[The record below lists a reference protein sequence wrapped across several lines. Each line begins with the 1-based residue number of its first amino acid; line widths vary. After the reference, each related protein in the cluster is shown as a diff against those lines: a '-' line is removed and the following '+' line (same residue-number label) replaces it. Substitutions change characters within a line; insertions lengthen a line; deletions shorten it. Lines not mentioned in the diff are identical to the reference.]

1 MEGGGRLMCCGAQG
15 FRARSSFVEFSS
27 TVCWH
32 KVLVYAV
39 IKKKK
44 NPASLHILCLAPWM
58 IEVAYRLHKRLSL
71 QARRQ
76 QRTIVRLLS
85 TTSGPR
91 PVPGTWPGPN
101 NMAYLN
107 EQKGSGIVI
116 AKSERAKEE
125 RGWEPV
131 RA

>member
-1 MEGGGRLMCCGAQG
+1 MLRSPGFQSAVLFCGIQLHSLLAQ
-15 FRARSSFVEFSS
+15 SFGL
-27 TVCWH
+27 CGD
-32 KVLVYAV
+32 
-39 IKKKK
+39 KKKK